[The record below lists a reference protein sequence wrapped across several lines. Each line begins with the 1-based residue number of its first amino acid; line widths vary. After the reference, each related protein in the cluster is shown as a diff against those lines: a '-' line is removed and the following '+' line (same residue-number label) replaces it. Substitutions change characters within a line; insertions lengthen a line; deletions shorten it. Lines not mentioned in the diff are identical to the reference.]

1 MTGVMRSR
9 SARRV
14 TGVDRFLTLIRVVMI
29 SVIIIGFLAFV
40 AQQIDPDNPFARWRN
55 PGARGLT
62 GDQFKGL
69 LISGLS
75 QGSMYG
81 LIALGYSMVYGV
93 LGFINF
99 AHGEVFMV
107 GAMSGFITSDKLHA
121 AGWWESNFLLSLTV
135 VTLIA
140 IVTST
145 FTAVVTERIAYRP
158 LRNSPRLIPLIT
170 SIGVSFF
177 IQNAV
182 MGLLGP
188 ATKSYPKLPD
198 WLGNQRL
205 LDFRDV
211 IFWLPPLLI
220 LLLWVIQLMGKVIA
234 LRLGLPG
241 AGRPREKD
249 VTTDGDGRFVAKLTK
264 RLAAWFGISA
274 PALQRLVSVWIS
286 LSLALSLVPKTI
298 RTFQITG
305 TKIMVVSVAAASM
318 AGLWYLVERTKTG
331 RAMRAVAEDKEI
343 AALMG
348 INVNRIIVVTFAVGG
363 TMAGIGGILWGL
375 LFRSVNHMTG
385 FLPGIK
391 AFTAAVVGG
400 IGNMGGAM
408 AGGLFLGSAESV
420 APMVLMEPL
429 GIPGVSQLKDAVAFT
444 VLVLVL
450 LFRPAGLF
458 GERLSQEDRA

>member
-1 MTGVMRSR
+1 MTTASRSR
-9 SARRV
+9 NIRR
-14 TGVDRFLTLIRVVMI
+14 TSGVDRFLTVIRVVMATL
-29 SVIIIGFLAFV
+29 IIVGILAFI
-40 AQQIDPDNPFARWRN
+40 AQQIDPANPFARWRN

-99 AHGEVFMV
+99 AHGEVFML
-107 GAMSGFITSDKLHA
+107 GAMSGFITSEKLNML
-121 AGWWESNFLLSLTV
+121 GWWESNFLLSLV
-135 VTLIA
+135 IVIFIA
-140 IVTST
+140 ITVST
-145 FTAVVTERIAYRP
+145 ITAVVTERVAYRP

-188 ATKSYPKLPD
+188 ATKSYPPLPK
-198 WLGNQRL
+198 WLSQQRS
-205 LDFRDV
+205 
-211 IFWLPPLLI
+211 I
-220 LLLWVIQLMGKVIA
+220 LTFEIA
-234 LRLGLPG
+234 
-241 AGRPREKD
+241 
-249 VTTDGDGRFVAKLTK
+249 
-264 RLAAWFGISA
+264 
-274 PALQRLVSVWIS
+274 
-286 LSLALSLVPKTI
+286 
-298 RTFQITG
+298 G
-305 TKIMVVSVAAASM
+305 TKILVVLVAAISM
-318 AGLWYLVERTKTG
+318 TGLWYLVERTKTG

-348 INVNRIIVVTFAVGG
+348 INVNRTIVVTFGVGG
-363 TMAGIGGILWGL
+363 AMAGIGGILWGL
-375 LFRSVNHMTG
+375 LFRSVTHMTG

-408 AGGLFLGSAESV
+408 AGGVALGSAESI
-420 APMVLMEPL
+420 APMMIMEPL
-429 GIPGVSQLKDAVAFT
+429 GIPGVTQLKDAVAFT

-450 LFRPAGLF
+450 LFKPTGLF
-458 GERLSQEDRA
+458 GERLSEEDRA